1 MDSRSE
7 PVILLLGVG
16 GSESEGFDYSL
27 VCFVFQE
34 KKAERH

>member
-7 PVILLLGVG
+7 PVLLLGVG
-16 GSESEGFDYSL
+16 GSESEGFDYI
-27 VCFVFQE
+27 VCFVLFSLE